1 MTHASHDVQE
11 LRDGLR
17 EARETLQKMT
27 IVMQGEQE
35 RVAAIEAGLAADR
48 KRLNDTAEG
57 LTFARRQSDQAS
69 VLANKARQE
78 AGEIRDRMQQASER
92 IDSHT
97 VDIASACARIQ
108 AMEGAAATA
117 NDRLGSLDG
126 GTTDAHARINATSR
140 ELGQHGD
147 ELRSCRDLTTSL
159 QDRIAAAEELGRQVV
174 NAQQSAAENLR
185 QLLDTRINPAL
196 VQGAEDRTQLGVVG
210 TRLADLEIRAEKID
224 EETFQLR
231 LSRDQATTERENLS
245 GRLNELAAAEFQL
258 EDFVAKA
265 TEEATAERERVANA
279 TLQIGSLQEHAKE
292 VHSALVRV
300 KVEVEE
306 GRGERRQQSD
316 QVATMADLIAALRH
330 GLEVTDGEICSL
342 RDVFNGVVSD

>member
-185 QLLDTRINPAL
+185 
-196 VQGAEDRTQLGVVG
+196 
-210 TRLADLEIRAEKID
+210 
-224 EETFQLR
+224 
-231 LSRDQATTERENLS
+231 
-245 GRLNELAAAEFQL
+245 RLNELAAAEFQL